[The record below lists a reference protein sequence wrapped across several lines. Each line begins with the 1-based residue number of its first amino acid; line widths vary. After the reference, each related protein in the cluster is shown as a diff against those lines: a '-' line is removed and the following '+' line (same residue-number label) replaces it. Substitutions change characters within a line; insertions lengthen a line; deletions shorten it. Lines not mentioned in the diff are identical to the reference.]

1 MANQHGDGSGSGDRT
16 ILKPRPGAGRA
27 AQPPAQSAPPRPA
40 PPPAAELPGAPQE
53 PATFAAPPPP
63 PSAPR
68 GLAPMTATDAA
79 AGLDPLV
86 AAAAP
91 ALALAGRLRHAAEG
105 RDPATL
111 RQQLVAE
118 VRTFEERAKAAG
130 VAVDQVAAARYAL
143 CATIDEAVLS
153 TPWGA
158 RGDWGTQPLLSI
170 FHRETWGGEK
180 FFQLLD
186 RTRADPHTYAGLL
199 ELLYTCVSLGFT
211 GKYALDTQG
220 PMQRDRLQHELFEQL
235 RSLRGTPAQPL
246 SPRWQGVRDRRN
258 PLLRYV
264 PLWVVA
270 AAAVALLAGGYL
282 YFRIQLGRSAE
293 PVLTALSQVGMQD
306 LTAPASATPPPV
318 TLKQLLADLEQ
329 QGSLA
334 VEEQGAR
341 SVVTL
346 SGGDLFAPGSAT
358 INPRFDAVLD
368 RVGAALEDLP
378 GPVLVVG
385 HSDSQPIRSFRY
397 QNNFELSSDRA
408 LAVLHRLEKSL
419 SAPARLQANGVGS
432 TQPRYNP
439 PDTPE
444 NRAKNRRV
452 EIVHVSSGDVS

>member
-27 AQPPAQSAPPRPA
+27 AQPPAQSAPPPPA
-40 PPPAAELPGAPQE
+40 PPPAAELPGASQA

-91 ALALAGRLRHAAEG
+91 VLALAGRLRHAAEG
-105 RDPATL
+105 PDPATL

-118 VRTFEERAKAAG
+118 VRSFEERAKAAG

-158 RGDWGTQPLLSI
+158 RGEWGTQPLLSI

-211 GKYALDTQG
+211 GKYALDPQG
-220 PMQRDRLQHELFEQL
+220 PMQRDRLQHELFEQV

-270 AAAVALLAGGYL
+270 AAAVALLAGSYL

-306 LTAPASATPPPV
+306 LTAPA
-318 TLKQLLADLEQ
+318 L
-329 QGSLA
+329 
-334 VEEQGAR
+334 R
-341 SVVTL
+341 
-346 SGGDLFAPGSAT
+346 
-358 INPRFDAVLD
+358 RF
-368 RVGAALEDLP
+368 
-378 GPVLVVG
+378 
-385 HSDSQPIRSFRY
+385 
-397 QNNFELSSDRA
+397 
-408 LAVLHRLEKSL
+408 
-419 SAPARLQANGVGS
+419 
-432 TQPRYNP
+432 
-439 PDTPE
+439 
-444 NRAKNRRV
+444 RRP
-452 EIVHVSSGDVS
+452 

>member
-1 MANQHGDGSGSGDRT
+1 MANQHGDGPGSGDRT

-27 AQPPAQSAPPRPA
+27 AQPPAQSAPPPSA
-40 PPPAAELPGAPQE
+40 PPPAMY
-53 PATFAAPPPP
+53 AAPPPP
-63 PSAPR
+63 PSAAR

-91 ALALAGRLRHAAEG
+91 VLALAGRLRHAAEG
-105 RDPATL
+105 PDPATL

-118 VRTFEERAKAAG
+118 VRSFEERAKAAG

-158 RGDWGTQPLLSI
+158 RGEWGTQPLLSI

-186 RTRADPHTYAGLL
+186 RTRADPRTYAGLL

-211 GKYALDTQG
+211 GKYALDPQG

-235 RSLRGTPAQPL
+235 RTLRGSPAAGL

-270 AAAVALLAGGYL
+270 AAAVAVLAGSYL

-293 PVLTALSQVGMQD
+293 PALTALSQVGMQD
-306 LTAPASATPPPV
+306 LNVAAPAPAIPPTV

-334 VEEQGAR
+334 V
-341 SVVTL
+341 
-346 SGGDLFAPGSAT
+346 
-358 INPRFDAVLD
+358 
-368 RVGAALEDLP
+368 
-378 GPVLVVG
+378 
-385 HSDSQPIRSFRY
+385 
-397 QNNFELSSDRA
+397 
-408 LAVLHRLEKSL
+408 
-419 SAPARLQANGVGS
+419 
-432 TQPRYNP
+432 
-439 PDTPE
+439 
-444 NRAKNRRV
+444 
-452 EIVHVSSGDVS
+452 

>member
-1 MANQHGDGSGSGDRT
+1 
-16 ILKPRPGAGRA
+16 
-27 AQPPAQSAPPRPA
+27 
-40 PPPAAELPGAPQE
+40 
-53 PATFAAPPPP
+53 
-63 PSAPR
+63 
-68 GLAPMTATDAA
+68 MTATDAA

-86 AAAAP
+86 AAASP
-91 ALALAGRLRHAAEG
+91 VLALAGRLRHAAEG
-105 RDPATL
+105 PDPATL

-118 VRTFEERAKAAG
+118 VRSFEERAKAAG

-211 GKYALDTQG
+211 GKYALDPQG